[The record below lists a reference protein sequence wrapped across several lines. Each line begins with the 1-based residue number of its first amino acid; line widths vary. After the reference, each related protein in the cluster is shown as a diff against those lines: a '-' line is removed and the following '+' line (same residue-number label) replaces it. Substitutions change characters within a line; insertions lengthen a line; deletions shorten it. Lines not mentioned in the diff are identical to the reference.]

1 MALQPTRY
9 TKVSSTNKDDW
20 SGHWFDQ
27 IGWVGY
33 YFGQMEWTPYL
44 LGERVGCSKKN
55 QTKMRNMTFS
65 ERCKFAKAELTS
77 TLDPTLQQEWRGVLD
92 EISKCGAMRNT
103 ILHNPLELNVD
114 EINAHGIKINQGI
127 LMLKRGGTVL
137 TLGDVQQ
144 YTTTMVDLHKRV
156 IELLSRTPNTP
167 SKSSQAV
174 TANPASIASSG
185 QP

>member
-1 MALQPTRY
+1 
-9 TKVSSTNKDDW
+9 
-20 SGHWFDQ
+20 
-27 IGWVGY
+27 
-33 YFGQMEWTPYL
+33 
-44 LGERVGCSKKN
+44 
-55 QTKMRNMTFS
+55 
-65 ERCKFAKAELTS
+65 
-77 TLDPTLQQEWRGVLD
+77 
-92 EISKCGAMRNT
+92 MRNT